1 MDAILDLAARAAA
14 FIVVIQQLCVDY
26 PHTCDSPDTFH
37 LLHPN
42 EKIRQLIRER
52 ASKDPVFREKGI
64 QLLLISNST
73 PDKDRITQALVH
85 RELALLEWIWD
96 PANLSL
102 LTDDQDQ
109 VDSLPSEERWRT
121 KLNRL
126 LYERAEQRLP
136 LAAKLQYLPIEIV
149 LAVGGYRAGSLLQR
163 LLQEYKTSEA
173 ELKEIVSPADLRL
186 LAHSENLDLQL
197 AADLLGNRDDLHKK
211 LIQEEVPLPFEVIFS
226 QELKDIERNRKRR
239 MEELRLLNPASK
251 TARPVHR
258 NPFKQFY
265 HTEDPIETAKVM
277 ALHSIA
283 FSGGGIRSATF
294 NLGVLQ
300 GFAKAGL
307 LSKFD
312 YLSTVSGGG
321 YIGSWFVAWIKRA
334 GSVRKVSDR
343 LNAEKSP
350 NPTAEEVRP
359 IRWLRMYS
367 NYLSPSTGV
376 MSLDSWTMGMTIT
389 RNMIL
394 NQVLILLM
402 LLCLLVL
409 GRSLFNLWNSYIQQ
423 MSNLWMAYLASGFIV
438 IGSLLAGAGMYF
450 HDKQERSSSPV
461 PFLNSLP
468 DALRNLMLYIA
479 YLAAFTGSAWFFK
492 KAYPLDHQDAFIQ
505 ALLYLSPLSGL
516 TFFGLTFIAI
526 LGRYDQC
533 IPKSSASKPLGI
545 LLIGFFS
552 LLAACA
558 GLVFLVLGWKSIS
571 ILQQYGERFILHDN
585 NYSQELGFTFGPP
598 LVIEVL
604 ALTIVIRMALL
615 GIYFPDDRREWWA
628 RIGAVVHRLAFLW
641 IIVASATLLG
651 GPVIG
656 YIRELIPNLGVA
668 FGGWAALVLGAVKA
682 AFSSKSDN
690 TRSGIVPK
698 ILTLAAVSGPYLF
711 IAGLLVFLP
720 MLLNSGINYF
730 FPISKNDTFFLL
742 GLTALLALATC
753 LLSWRIGVNEF
764 SMHHFYKNRLV
775 RAYLGATINRQHRK
789 QTRNSFTGFNAEDDL
804 LLSSLSNS
812 NGYFGPYPLV
822 NTTLNATQAAELD
835 RQDRKGES
843 FVFTPLYCGFD
854 FSKTQPSGNVSQKS
868 YDYGYRPTNN
878 FAYPDNGPHLGSAM
892 AISGAAANPNQGS
905 HSSAAVAFLLTA
917 FNVRLGWWIGN
928 PRKRT
933 WKSSN
938 PNIGLPY
945 LFSNLF
951 GKSNTRDRFICLSD
965 GGHFENMGIYELVR
979 RRSAL
984 IVLGDAEQ
992 DEQFTCEGLA
1002 NAIRRCRIDF
1012 GVEININV
1020 LPITDRQ
1027 ARISQRSYAIGSIHY
1042 PGDQPFVGTLIYLKA
1057 SVTRELPTD
1066 VREYAAKNPIFPH
1079 QSTGDQFFD
1088 ETQFESY
1095 RKLGM
1100 QIAEMALNDADVKKI
1115 FFSQADE
1122 DEKQHIPG
1130 SLVV

>member
-14 FIVVIQQLCVDY
+14 FVVVIQQLCVDY
-26 PHTCDSPDTFH
+26 PETCDSPDTFH
-37 LLHPN
+37 LLNPDP
-42 EKIRQLIRER
+42 KIKQLIQER
-52 ASKDPVFREKGI
+52 AGTDPAFRQKAM
-64 QLLLISNST
+64 QLLLISNNA
-73 PDKDRITQALVH
+73 PNIDLVTQALVS
-85 RELALLEWIWD
+85 RELALLDWIWEPD
-96 PANLSL
+96 NLIMLS
-102 LTDDQDQ
+102 DNQDQ
-109 VDSLPSEERWRT
+109 TDSLPSEERWRA

-126 LYERAEQRLP
+126 LYENPEQRSP
-136 LAAKLQYLPIEIV
+136 LASKLKYLPIQIV
-149 LAVGGYRAGSLLQR
+149 LATGGEKAGTLLQR
-163 LLQEYKTSEA
+163 LLQEYETGEE
-173 ELKEIVSPADLRL
+173 ELKQLVSTTDLKL
-186 LAHSENLDLQL
+186 LANYGAL
-197 AADLLGNRDDLHKK
+197 AQPLATDLLSDRYKLHNR
-211 LIQEEVPLPFEVIFS
+211 LIQEQVPLPFEAIFS
-226 QELKDIERNRKRR
+226 QELKEIERNRDRR
-239 MEELRLLNPASK
+239 SKELRLLNSRSNTAKPASK
-251 TARPVHR
+251 ST
-258 NPFKQFY
+258 FSEFY
-265 HTEDPIETAKVM
+265 HTEDPLETAKAM

-312 YLSTVSGGG
+312 YISTVSGGG
-321 YIGSWFVAWIKRA
+321 YIGSWFVAWVKRA
-334 GSVRKVSDR
+334 ASVRKVSDR
-343 LNAEKSP
+343 LNSEKSP
-350 NPTAEEVRP
+350 DPTAEEVRP

-367 NYLSPSTGV
+367 NYLSPSTGI
-376 MSLDSWTMGMTIT
+376 MSLDTWTIGMTIT
-389 RNMIL
+389 RNMLL

-409 GRSLFNLWNSYIQQ
+409 GRSLFNLWNSYIQEVP
-423 MSNLWMAYLASGFIV
+423 NLWMAYMAAGFI
-438 IGSLLAGAGMYF
+438 ILGSLLAGAGMYF
-450 HDKQERSSSPV
+450 HNKQARVSSPK
-461 PFLNSLP
+461 PYDYNLP
-468 DALRNLMLYIA
+468 DLLRNLMLSIA

-492 KAYPLDHQDAFIQ
+492 YRYPLEHQDAFIQ
-505 ALLYLSPLSGL
+505 ALLYLSPLGGL
-516 TFFGLTFIAI
+516 TFIGLTFIAMI
-526 LGRYDQC
+526 GRYDKC
-533 IPKSSASKPLGI
+533 IPDSSISKPLGI

-558 GLVFLVLGWKSIS
+558 GLVFLVLGWKTIS
-571 ILQQYGERFILHDN
+571 ILQQYGSRFIVHDN
-585 NYSQELGFTFGPP
+585 NYSQELSFTFGPP
-598 LVIEVL
+598 LVMEVL
-604 ALTIVIRMALL
+604 SLTIVVRMALL

-628 RIGAVVHRLAFLW
+628 RIGAVVHRIAFLW
-641 IIVASATLLG
+641 IIVTSATLLG
-651 GPVIG
+651 GPVLK
-656 YIRELIPNLGVA
+656 YIREVIPNLGVA

-682 AFSSKSDN
+682 AFSAKSDN
-690 TRSGIVPK
+690 NAGGFMPK
-698 ILTLAAVSGPYLF
+698 LLSIAAISGPYLF

-720 MLLNSGINYF
+720 MMLNTALNYF
-730 FPISKNDTFFLL
+730 FPVSKNESLFLL
-742 GLTALLALATC
+742 GLTAVLALITC

-775 RAYLGATINRQHRK
+775 RAYLGATINRQLRK
-789 QTRNSFTGFNAEDDL
+789 QSRNPFTGFNSEDDL
-804 LLSSLSNS
+804 LLSSLSNA

-854 FSKTQPSGNVSQKS
+854 FSKTQPSGNISQKS
-868 YDYGYRPTNN
+868 YDYGFRPTAN
-878 FAYPDNGPHLGSAM
+878 FAYPDKGPHLGSAM

-928 PRKRT
+928 PRKNT

-951 GKSNTRDRFICLSD
+951 GKSNTKDRFICLSD
-965 GGHFENMGIYELVR
+965 GGHFENMGLYELVR

-992 DEQFTCEGLA
+992 DDQFTCEGLA

-1020 LPITDRQ
+1020 LPVTDRT
-1027 ARISQRSYAIGSIHY
+1027 AGISQKSYAIGSIRY
-1042 PGDQPFVGTLIYLKA
+1042 PGDKPFVGTLIYIKA
-1057 SVTRELPTD
+1057 SITKDLPTD

-1095 RKLGM
+1095 RKLGL
-1100 QIAEMALNDADVKKI
+1100 QITEMALKDPKVKKL
-1115 FFSQADE
+1115 FFPQANGDAR
-1122 DEKQHIPG
+1122 QHNPA

>member
-14 FIVVIQQLCVDY
+14 FIVVVQQLCVDY
-26 PHTCDSPDTFH
+26 PDTCDSPDTFH
-37 LLHPN
+37 LLHPDD
-42 EKIRQLIRER
+42 KIRQLIQDRGS
-52 ASKDPVFREKGI
+52 ADPVFREKSI
-64 QLLLISNST
+64 QLLLISNSA
-73 PDKDRITQALVH
+73 PEKDGIAQALVR
-85 RELALLEWIWD
+85 RELAILEWIWD
-96 PANLSL
+96 PVNLIL

-109 VDSLPSEERWRT
+109 IDSLPSEERWRS

-126 LYERAEQRLP
+126 LYERPEQRLP
-136 LAAKLQYLPIEIV
+136 LAQKLKYLPIQIV
-149 LAVGGYRAGSLLQR
+149 LATGGNREGSLMQR
-163 LLQEYKTSEA
+163 LLQEYETSPD
-173 ELKEIVSPADLRL
+173 ELQELVSAADLRL
-186 LAHSENLDLQL
+186 FAKSGKLDLNL
-197 AADLLGNRDDLHKK
+197 AVELLGNRDTLHKE
-211 LIQEEVPLPFEVIFS
+211 LIQEQVPLPFEAIFS
-226 QELKDIERNRKRR
+226 QELKDIEDNRLKR
-239 MEELRLLNPASK
+239 MKELRLLNPAAN
-251 TARPVHR
+251 TARPIHR
-258 NPFKQFY
+258 SAFSKFY
-265 HTEDPIETAKVM
+265 HTEDPMETAKAM
-277 ALHSIA
+277 GLHSIA

-312 YLSTVSGGG
+312 YLSAVSGGG

-334 GSVRKVSDR
+334 ASVRKVSDQ
-343 LNAEKSP
+343 LNSEKSP
-350 NPTAEEVRP
+350 DPTAEEVRP

-367 NYLSPSTGV
+367 NYLSPSRGIMT
-376 MSLDSWTMGMTIT
+376 LDSWTMGMTIT
-389 RNMIL
+389 RNMLL

-409 GRSLFNLWNSYIQQ
+409 GRALFNLWNSYIQQ
-423 MSNLWMAYLASGFIV
+423 MPNLWMAYLAAGFI
-438 IGSLLAGAGMYF
+438 ILGSVLAGAGMYF
-450 HDKQERSSSPV
+450 HDKQERSRSPV
-461 PFLNSLP
+461 PGLNSLP
-468 DALRNLMLYIA
+468 DAMRNLMLYIA

-492 KAYPLDHQDAFIQ
+492 KAYPLEHHDAFKQ
-505 ALLYLSPLSGL
+505 ALLYLSPLCGL
-516 TFFGLTFIAI
+516 TFLGLTFIAV

-533 IPKSSASKPLGI
+533 IPASTASKSIGI
-545 LLIGFFS
+545 LLIGLFS

-558 GLVFLVLGWKSIS
+558 GLVFLVLGWKAIS
-571 ILQQYGERFILHDN
+571 ILQQYGERFITNDN

-604 ALTIVIRMALL
+604 ALTIVTRMALL
-615 GIYFPDDRREWWA
+615 GIYFPDNRREWWA

-641 IIVASATLLG
+641 IIVAAATLLG
-651 GPVIG
+651 GPVIT
-656 YIRELIPNLGVA
+656 YIRELTPNLGVA

-682 AFSSKSDN
+682 AFSSRSDN
-690 TRSGIVPK
+690 SKSGITPK
-698 ILTLAAVSGPYLF
+698 LLSIAAVSGPYLF

-720 MLLNSGINYF
+720 MLLNTGLNYF
-730 FPISKNDTFFLL
+730 FPVSKNEFFFLL
-742 GLTALLALATC
+742 GLTAVLALATC

-789 QTRNSFTGFNAEDDL
+789 ETRNPFTGFNAEDDL
-804 LLSSLSNS
+804 LLSSLSNA
-812 NGYFGPYPLV
+812 NGYFGPYPLI

-854 FSKTQPSGNVSQKS
+854 FSKTQPSGHLSQKS
-868 YDYGYRPTNN
+868 YDYGYRPTSS
-878 FAYPDNGPHLGSAM
+878 FAYPDHGPHLGSAM

-933 WKSSN
+933 WRSSN

-951 GKSNTRDRFICLSD
+951 GKSNTKDRFICLSD
-965 GGHFENMGIYELVR
+965 GGHFENMGLYELVR
-979 RRSAL
+979 RRSLL

-992 DEQFTCEGLA
+992 DDQFTCEGLA

-1027 ARISQRSYAIGSIHY
+1027 GGISQRSYAIGDIRY
-1042 PGDQPFVGTLIYLKA
+1042 PGDKPFVGTLIYIKA
-1057 SVTRELPTD
+1057 SITKDLPTD

-1095 RKLGM
+1095 RKLGLH
-1100 QIAEMALNDADVKKI
+1100 ITEMALNDAKVKKI
-1115 FFSQADE
+1115 FFPQANGE
-1122 DEKQHIPG
+1122 TKQHNPG

>member
-26 PHTCDSPDTFH
+26 PDTCDSIDTFH

-42 EKIRQLIRER
+42 EKIRQLIRDH
-52 ASKDPVFREKGI
+52 ASGDPVFREKAI
-64 QLLLISNST
+64 QLLVISKT
-73 PDKDRITQALVH
+73 KPDKDRIAAALVD
-85 RELALLEWIWD
+85 RELAILDWIWD
-96 PANLSL
+96 PVNLIL

-109 VDSLPSEERWRT
+109 VDSLPSEERWRS
-121 KLNRL
+121 KLSRL
-126 LYERAEQRLP
+126 LYERPEQRQP
-136 LAAKLQYLPIEIV
+136 LAIKLKYLPMDIV
-149 LAVGGYRAGSLLQR
+149 LTTGGNQAGSLLQR
-163 LLQEYKTSEA
+163 LLQEYETSEA
-173 ELKEIVSPADLRL
+173 ELKEIVSVEDLRL
-186 LAHSENLDLQL
+186 LAQSEQLDLQL
-197 AADLLGNRDDLHKK
+197 AERLLNNRDDLYKK
-211 LIQEEVPLPFEVIFS
+211 LIQEQVPLSFEVILS
-226 QELKDIERNRKRR
+226 QELKDIEENRNKRI
-239 MEELRLLNPASK
+239 EELRLLNPEAK

-258 NPFKQFY
+258 SPFKSFY
-265 HTEDPIETAKVM
+265 HTEDPIETAKAM
-277 ALHSIA
+277 GLHSLA

-294 NLGVLQ
+294 NLGILQ

-334 GSVRKVSDR
+334 VSVRKVSDR
-343 LNAEKSP
+343 LNSEKSP
-350 NPTAEEVRP
+350 DPTAEEVRP

-367 NYLSPSTGV
+367 NYLSPSTGI

-389 RNMIL
+389 RNMLL
-394 NQVLILLM
+394 NQILILLM

-423 MSNLWMAYLASGFIV
+423 MSDLSMAYLAAGFIV
-438 IGSLLAGAGMYF
+438 LGSLLAGAGMYF
-450 HDKQERSSSPV
+450 HDKQEPGRIRLP
-461 PFLNSLP
+461 LINNLP
-468 DALRNLMLYIA
+468 DALRNLMLSIA
-479 YLAAFTGSAWFFK
+479 YLSAFTGSAWFFK
-492 KAYPLDHQDAFIQ
+492 RAYPLDHQDAFIQ
-505 ALLYLSPLSGL
+505 AILYLSPLCGL
-516 TFFGLTFIAI
+516 TFLGLTFIAI

-533 IPKSSASKPLGI
+533 IPVSTAFRPLGI

-571 ILQQYGERFILHDN
+571 ILQQYGEQFVLHDN
-585 NYSQELGFTFGPP
+585 NYSKELGFTFGPP
-598 LVIEVL
+598 LVMEVL

-641 IIVASATLLG
+641 IIITSATLLG
-651 GPVIG
+651 GPVIA

-690 TRSGIVPK
+690 STSGIMPK
-698 ILTLAAVSGPYLF
+698 ILSVAAVSGPYLF

-720 MLLNSGINYF
+720 ILLNSGLNHF
-730 FPISKNDTFFLL
+730 FPVSKNDTLFLL
-742 GLTALLALATC
+742 GLTAVLALITC

-789 QTRNSFTGFNAEDDL
+789 QTRNPFTGFNSEDDL
-804 LLSSLSNS
+804 LLSSLTHAS
-812 NGYFGPYPLV
+812 GYFGPYPLV
-822 NTTLNATQAAELD
+822 NTTLNATQATELD

-843 FVFTPLYCGFD
+843 FVFTPLFCGFD
-854 FSKTQPSGNVSQKS
+854 FSKTQASGNASQKS
-868 YDYGYRPTNN
+868 YDYGYRPTSS
-878 FAYPDNGPHLGSAM
+878 FAYPDHGPHLGSAM

-933 WKSSN
+933 WRSSN

-951 GKSNTRDRFICLSD
+951 GKSNTKDRFICLSD

-992 DEQFTCEGLA
+992 DDRFTCEGLA

-1020 LPITDRQ
+1020 LPITERENGM
-1027 ARISQRSYAIGSIHY
+1027 SNKSYAIGSIRY
-1042 PGDQPFVGTLIYLKA
+1042 PGDQPFIGTLIYLKA
-1057 SVTRELPTD
+1057 SITKELPTD

-1100 QIAEMALNDADVKKI
+1100 QISEMALNDAEVRKI
-1115 FFSQADE
+1115 FFPQTQD
-1122 DEKQHIPG
+1122 DEKQHNRG